1 MVSNKIVAISIVAVV
16 IVAAVGAYILLSN
29 DSDDGFNDVTG
40 RLQVFGNVNND
51 DFIDDDDIRALDSFI
66 NGTEWN
72 QETYPYADANRDGV
86 LDSSDRDLIQ
96 KMIDGEE
103 CTVYYY
109 NGAGEIKTAAYP
121 VNEVGLVGTNVFAV
135 PLVLNVVDRVVA
147 RSTTSSFDQVFHAEL
162 IDLPSIGAKSYELSA
177 EELSKYPQ
185 IDTILTYYTSTYDD
199 AVETAERAGKNCI
212 QLNTQTG
219 SGTIQ
224 SYLLVGFLMGVSERA
239 SQVASF
245 IDDALEL
252 VESRVATL
260 SESDKREVLTVCT
273 YHIAGPS
280 YYFTHNTITAGAINP
295 TTFSENTISLREN
308 PEYLLSYPNAEMLL
322 WYGGCSWED
331 LDEQEI
337 ADAYTYR
344 IADFTYGVGF
354 PESFVV
360 LNSDLPDFMR
370 ILVAGSII
378 YPDLFPYEEVM
389 DIFQDYVD
397 RFCEFLGDYDV
408 RTDGTWYITYDMVSD
423 LIDY

>member
-1 MVSNKIVAISIVAVV
+1 
-16 IVAAVGAYILLSN
+16 
-29 DSDDGFNDVTG
+29 
-40 RLQVFGNVNND
+40 
-51 DFIDDDDIRALDSFI
+51 
-66 NGTEWN
+66 
-72 QETYPYADANRDGV
+72 
-86 LDSSDRDLIQ
+86 
-96 KMIDGEE
+96 
-103 CTVYYY
+103 
-109 NGAGEIKTAAYP
+109 
-121 VNEVGLVGTNVFAV
+121 
-135 PLVLNVVDRVVA
+135 
-147 RSTTSSFDQVFHAEL
+147 
-162 IDLPSIGAKSYELSA
+162 
-177 EELSKYPQ
+177 
-185 IDTILTYYTSTYDD
+185 
-199 AVETAERAGKNCI
+199 
-212 QLNTQTG
+212 
-219 SGTIQ
+219 
-224 SYLLVGFLMGVSERA
+224 MGVSERA

-280 YYFTHNTITAGAINP
+280 YYFTHNTIAAGAINP